1 MVASDMKW
9 AQARI
14 GRMERELMGASLEE
28 RIGED
33 HGIRVLDGLL
43 NELDWSEWESAYGR
57 EGAGRPPIHPQQ
69 MCAAILYGLIKRLR
83 SLRELEEA
91 TRVRLDFQWL
101 LEGRIVDH
109 TTFSTFK
116 KRFDGKIGDLFKE
129 INREAA
135 RMRGATIE
143 EIVVDGSRMRAD
155 SDRHG
160 ARTARGLERRLRA
173 LDERLAGALEQLED
187 CEGQVPGGRAELE
200 EQLRRLEAQR
210 AKLEAALAEA
220 RRRDDIKRAKDGAK
234 ATPVRVPVSDPD
246 SYIMPNKEGGYAPNY
261 TPVAAVESEHGL
273 VVGAEIAEA
282 NAEAATVGGLLDEAA
297 EIGGGEPKRVL
308 FDSGFASGRNLEEL
322 GERGVE
328 VYAGC
333 EGNHEDNPALRS
345 DGTKPVAKAL
355 LEQLPK
361 RGGKFERAAFLYEA
375 AKDCYYCPMGRL
387 LSPYRKIK
395 RRDTDGSQVKVVEYR
410 CSHCG
415 DCPLAGQCLSGK
427 AKVRSVGRDEY
438 QPLRDELA
446 RRMSSDEAGQI
457 YARRAPVVEGTFGT
471 IKSALGIRRFSRR
484 GMGKVRADWQWICAA
499 FNLMKLMK
507 NTSLPS
513 GGFSARLRPFGAL
526 RAALRTLPWPPAVLR
541 WLTTR
546 FETLPDLFFRPSEI
560 GFIAQR

>member
-1 MVASDMKW
+1 
-9 AQARI
+9 
-14 GRMERELMGASLEE
+14 MERELMGASLEE
-28 RIGED
+28 RIGRD

-43 NELDWSEWESAYGR
+43 SGLDWSEWEAAYER

-69 MCAAILYGLIKRLR
+69 MCAAILYGLIKRIR

-101 LEGRIVDH
+101 LEGRVVDH

-116 KRFDGKIGDLFKE
+116 KRFDGKIGDLFKQ
-129 INREAA
+129 INRKAA

-143 EIVVDGSRMRAD
+143 EVVVDGSRMRAD

-160 ARTARGLERRLRA
+160 ARTARGLEKRLME
-173 LDERLAGALEQLED
+173 LDERLAGALEQLGD
-187 CEGQVPGGRAELE
+187 CE
-200 EQLRRLEAQR
+200 EQLPEGRVELEDQLQRLEAQR
-210 AKLEAALAEA
+210 AKLEVALAEA

-297 EIGGGEPKRVL
+297 EVGGGEPKRVL

-322 GERGVE
+322 GQRGVE

-333 EGNHEDNPALRS
+333 AGHDESNPALRS
-345 DGTKPVAKAL
+345 DGSKPVAKAL

-361 RGGKFERAAFLYEA
+361 RGTKFDRAAFLYDGS
-375 AKDCYYCPMGRL
+375 KDCYYCPMGRL

-395 RRDTDGSQVKVVEYR
+395 RRDTDGSQIKVMEYR
-410 CSHCG
+410 CSDCTH
-415 DCPLAGQCLSGK
+415 CPLAGECLSGK

-484 GMGKVRADWQWICAA
+484 GMGKVRADWQWICTA

-507 NTSLPS
+507 ITSLPS
-513 GGFSARLRPFGAL
+513 GGGSACLRPFEAL
-526 RAALRTLPWPPAVLR
+526 RAALRTSPWPPAVLR

-546 FETLPDLFFRPSEI
+546 FGTLLDLSFRPSEI